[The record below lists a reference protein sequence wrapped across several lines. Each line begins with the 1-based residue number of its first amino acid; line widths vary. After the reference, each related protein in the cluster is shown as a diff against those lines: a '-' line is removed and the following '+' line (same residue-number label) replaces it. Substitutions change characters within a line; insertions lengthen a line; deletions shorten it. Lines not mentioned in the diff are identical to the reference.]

1 MDKYYN
7 LRINHFLE
15 NLKIQYVYT
24 GFPNK
29 KKLYNI

>member
-1 MDKYYN
+1 MYKYYN

-24 GFPNK
+24 GF
-29 KKLYNI
+29 LYNNI